1 MEKSKMRLYHF
12 LRKKKKWK
20 LSLSVADGLLFH
32 IIWLPVFLFKEERNK
47 YVEKGRN
54 DVSDLLGFHSFP
66 YVEIFFLLVPTL
78 ESWSVVTET
87 KSRKGKRRAKKKNN
101 KEEET

>member
-1 MEKSKMRLYHF
+1 MRRYLITI
-12 LRKKKKWK
+12 KKKKGK
-20 LSLSVADGLLFH
+20 QSDGKIKDA
-32 IIWLPVFLFKEERNK
+32 IIPFPKKKKMKIIAKCSRWALVPYDLTACFFFKEERNK

-78 ESWSVVTET
+78 ES
-87 KSRKGKRRAKKKNN
+87 
-101 KEEET
+101 